1 MIKCLALDDEPLGL
15 DLLSAFCKK
24 ISNIELVA
32 KFTNV
37 EKAKEYIINNVI
49 DLLFLDIQM
58 PDMNGIDFYKQFA
71 SDKLVIFTTAFSE
84 FAIEGFNV
92 NAVDYLVKPF
102 DFNRFLLS
110 CNKAIE
116 AYSFKN
122 NIQETFVSIKS
133 DSKIY
138 NIKSS
143 EISHIES
150 KDDYV
155 KVFLLDG
162 KHLLS
167 KITTK
172 GILEILPDNFI
183 RVHRSFIINKN
194 FVKHI
199 STTAVKVNQAEIP
212 IGKNYKDELME
223 AITLP

>member
-1 MIKCLALDDEPLGL
+1 MIKCLAIDDEPLGL
-15 DLLSAFCKK
+15 DLLAAFCKK
-24 ISNIELVA
+24 ISNIDLVA

-37 EKAKEYIINNVI
+37 EKAKEYILNNEI

-71 SDKLVIFTTAFSE
+71 KDKLVIFTTAFSE
-84 FAIEGFNV
+84 YAYEGFNV

-102 DFNRFLLS
+102 DFNRFLAS

-116 AYSFKN
+116 AYSLKN
-122 NIQETFVSIKS
+122 KIHETFISIKS

-138 NIKSS
+138 NLKAS
-143 EISHIES
+143 EIILVES

-155 KVFLLDG
+155 KIHLVDG

-172 GILEILPDNFI
+172 GILEILPKEFI

-194 FVKHI
+194 HVNNI
-199 STTAVKVNQAEIP
+199 STYSVMVNNIEVP
-212 IGKNYKDELME
+212 IGKNYKLELQE
-223 AITLP
+223 FNH

>member
-1 MIKCLALDDEPLGL
+1 MIKCLAIDDEPLGL
-15 DLLSAFCKK
+15 DLLASFCKK
-24 ISNIELVA
+24 ISNIDLVA

-37 EKAKEYIINNVI
+37 DKAKEYILNNEV

-71 SDKLVIFTTAFSE
+71 KDKLVIFTTAFSE
-84 FAIEGFNV
+84 YAYEGFNV

-102 DFNRFLLS
+102 DFNRFLAS

-116 AYSFKN
+116 AYSLKN
-122 NIQETFVSIKS
+122 KIHETFISIKS

-138 NIKSS
+138 NLKAS
-143 EISHIES
+143 EIALIES

-155 KVFLLDG
+155 KIYLVDG

-172 GILEILPDNFI
+172 GILDILPKEFI

-194 FVKHI
+194 HLNNI
-199 STTAVKVNQAEIP
+199 STYSVLVNNIEVP
-212 IGKNYKDELME
+212 IGKNYKLELQE
-223 AITLP
+223 FNH

>member
-1 MIKCLALDDEPLGL
+1 MIKCLAIDDEPLGL
-15 DLLSAFCKK
+15 DLLAAFCKK
-24 ISNIELVA
+24 ISNIDLVA

-37 EKAKEYIINNVI
+37 EKAKEYILNNEI

-71 SDKLVIFTTAFSE
+71 KDKLVIFTTAFSE
-84 FAIEGFNV
+84 YAYEGFNV

-102 DFNRFLLS
+102 DFNRFLAS

-116 AYSFKN
+116 AYSLKN
-122 NIQETFVSIKS
+122 KIHETFISIKS

-138 NIKSS
+138 NLKAN
-143 EISHIES
+143 EITLIES

-155 KVFLLDG
+155 KIHLVDG

-167 KITTK
+167 KVTTK
-172 GILEILPDNFI
+172 GILEILPKEFI

-194 FVKHI
+194 HVNNI
-199 STTAVKVNQAEIP
+199 STYSVMVNNIEVP
-212 IGKNYKDELME
+212 IGKNYKLELQE
-223 AITLP
+223 FNH

>member
-1 MIKCLALDDEPLGL
+1 MIKCLAIDDEPLGL
-15 DLLSAFCKK
+15 DLLAAFCKK
-24 ISNIELVA
+24 ISNIDLVA

-37 EKAKEYIINNVI
+37 DKAKEYILNNEV

-84 FAIEGFNV
+84 YAYEGFNV

-102 DFNRFLLS
+102 DFNRFLAS

-116 AYSFKN
+116 AYSLKN
-122 NIQETFVSIKS
+122 KIHETFISIKS

-138 NIKSS
+138 NLKAS
-143 EISHIES
+143 EITLVES

-155 KVFLLDG
+155 KIHLVDG

-172 GILEILPDNFI
+172 GILEILPKEFI

-194 FVKHI
+194 HVNNI
-199 STTAVKVNQAEIP
+199 STYSVMVNNIEVP
-212 IGKNYKDELME
+212 IGKNYKIELQE
-223 AITLP
+223 FNH

>member
-1 MIKCLALDDEPLGL
+1 MIKCLAIDDEPLGL
-15 DLLSAFCKK
+15 DLLAAFCKK
-24 ISNIELVA
+24 ITNIDLVA

-37 EKAKEYIINNVI
+37 DKAKEYILNNEV

-71 SDKLVIFTTAFSE
+71 KDKLVIFTTAFSE
-84 FAIEGFNV
+84 YAYEGFNV

-102 DFNRFLLS
+102 DFNRFLAS
-110 CNKAIE
+110 YNKVIE
-116 AYSFKN
+116 AYSLKN
-122 NIQETFVSIKS
+122 KIHETFISIKS

-138 NIKSS
+138 NLKAS
-143 EISHIES
+143 EITLVES

-155 KVFLLDG
+155 KIHLVDG

-172 GILEILPDNFI
+172 GILEILPKEFI

-194 FVKHI
+194 HVNNI
-199 STTAVKVNQAEIP
+199 STYSVMVNNIEVP
-212 IGKNYKDELME
+212 IGKNYKLELQE
-223 AITLP
+223 FNH

>member
-1 MIKCLALDDEPLGL
+1 MIKCLAIDDEPLGL
-15 DLLSAFCKK
+15 DLLAAFCKK
-24 ISNIELVA
+24 ISNIDLVA

-37 EKAKEYIINNVI
+37 DKAKEYILNNKV

-84 FAIEGFNV
+84 YAYEGFNV

-102 DFNRFLLS
+102 DFNRFLDS

-116 AYSFKN
+116 AYSLKN
-122 NIQETFVSIKS
+122 KIHETFISIKS

-138 NIKSS
+138 NLKAS
-143 EISHIES
+143 EITLIES

-155 KVFLLDG
+155 KIHLVDG

-172 GILEILPDNFI
+172 GILEILPKEFI

-194 FVKHI
+194 HVNNI
-199 STTAVKVNQAEIP
+199 STYSVMVNNIEVP
-212 IGKNYKDELME
+212 IGKNYKIELHE
-223 AITLP
+223 FNH

>member
-1 MIKCLALDDEPLGL
+1 MIKCLAIDDEPLGL
-15 DLLSAFCKK
+15 DLLAAFCKK
-24 ISNIELVA
+24 ISNIDLVA

-37 EKAKEYIINNVI
+37 DKAKEYILNNEV

-71 SDKLVIFTTAFSE
+71 KDKLVIFTTAFSE
-84 FAIEGFNV
+84 YAYEGFNV

-102 DFNRFLLS
+102 DFNRFLAS

-116 AYSFKN
+116 AYSLKN
-122 NIQETFVSIKS
+122 KIHETFISIKS

-138 NIKSS
+138 NLKAS
-143 EISHIES
+143 EITLVES

-155 KVFLLDG
+155 KIYLVDG

-172 GILEILPDNFI
+172 GILEILPKEFI

-194 FVKHI
+194 HLNNI
-199 STTAVKVNQAEIP
+199 STYSVMVNNIEVP
-212 IGKNYKDELME
+212 IGKNYKLELQE
-223 AITLP
+223 FNH

>member
-1 MIKCLALDDEPLGL
+1 MIKCLAIDDEPLGL
-15 DLLSAFCKK
+15 DLLAAFCKK
-24 ISNIELVA
+24 ISNIDLVA

-37 EKAKEYIINNVI
+37 EKAKEYILNNEI

-71 SDKLVIFTTAFSE
+71 KDKLVIFTTAFSE
-84 FAIEGFNV
+84 YAYEGFNV

-102 DFNRFLLS
+102 DFNRFLAS
-110 CNKAIE
+110 YNKVIE
-116 AYSFKN
+116 AYSLKN
-122 NIQETFVSIKS
+122 KIHETFISIKS

-138 NIKSS
+138 NLKAS
-143 EISHIES
+143 EITLVES

-155 KVFLLDG
+155 KIHLVDG

-172 GILEILPDNFI
+172 GILEILPKEFI

-194 FVKHI
+194 HVNNI
-199 STTAVKVNQAEIP
+199 STYSVMVNNIEVP
-212 IGKNYKDELME
+212 IGKNYKLELQE
-223 AITLP
+223 FNH

>member
-1 MIKCLALDDEPLGL
+1 MIKCLAIDDEPLGL
-15 DLLSAFCKK
+15 DLLAAFCKK
-24 ISNIELVA
+24 ISNIDLVA
-32 KFTNV
+32 KYTNV
-37 EKAKEYIINNVI
+37 DKAKEYILNNEV

-84 FAIEGFNV
+84 YAYEGFNV

-102 DFNRFLLS
+102 DFNRFLAS

-116 AYSFKN
+116 AYSLKN
-122 NIQETFVSIKS
+122 KIHETFISIKS

-138 NIKSS
+138 NLKAS
-143 EISHIES
+143 EITLVES

-155 KVFLLDG
+155 KIYLVDG

-172 GILEILPDNFI
+172 GILEILPKEFI

-194 FVKHI
+194 HVNNI
-199 STTAVKVNQAEIP
+199 STYSVMVNNIEVP
-212 IGKNYKDELME
+212 IGKNYKIELQE
-223 AITLP
+223 FNH

>member
-1 MIKCLALDDEPLGL
+1 MIKCLAIDDEPLGL
-15 DLLSAFCKK
+15 DLLAAFCKK
-24 ISNIELVA
+24 ITNIDLVA

-37 EKAKEYIINNVI
+37 DKAKEYILNNEV

-71 SDKLVIFTTAFSE
+71 KDKLVIFTTAFSE
-84 FAIEGFNV
+84 YAYEGFNV

-102 DFNRFLLS
+102 DFNRFLAS
-110 CNKAIE
+110 CNKVIE
-116 AYSFKN
+116 AYSLKN
-122 NIQETFVSIKS
+122 KIHETFISIKS

-138 NIKSS
+138 NLKAS
-143 EISHIES
+143 EITLVES

-155 KVFLLDG
+155 KIHLVDG

-172 GILEILPDNFI
+172 GILEILPKEFI

-194 FVKHI
+194 HVNNI
-199 STTAVKVNQAEIP
+199 STYSVMVNNIEVP
-212 IGKNYKDELME
+212 IGKNYKLELQE
-223 AITLP
+223 FNH

>member
-1 MIKCLALDDEPLGL
+1 MIKCLAIDDEPLGL
-15 DLLSAFCKK
+15 DLLAAFCKK
-24 ISNIELVA
+24 ISNIDLVA
-32 KFTNV
+32 KYTNV
-37 EKAKEYIINNVI
+37 DKAKEYILNNEV

-84 FAIEGFNV
+84 YAYEGFNV

-102 DFNRFLLS
+102 DFNRFLAS

-116 AYSFKN
+116 AYSLKN
-122 NIQETFVSIKS
+122 KIHETFISIKS

-138 NIKSS
+138 NLKAS
-143 EISHIES
+143 EITLVES

-155 KVFLLDG
+155 KIHLVDG

-172 GILEILPDNFI
+172 GILEILPKEFI

-194 FVKHI
+194 HVNNI
-199 STTAVKVNQAEIP
+199 STYSVMVNNIEVP
-212 IGKNYKDELME
+212 IGKNYKIELQE
-223 AITLP
+223 FNH

>member
-1 MIKCLALDDEPLGL
+1 MIKCLAIDDEPLGL
-15 DLLSAFCKK
+15 DLLAAFCKK
-24 ISNIELVA
+24 ISNIDLVA

-37 EKAKEYIINNVI
+37 EKAKEYILNNEI

-71 SDKLVIFTTAFSE
+71 KDKLVIFTTAFSE
-84 FAIEGFNV
+84 YAYEGFNV

-102 DFNRFLLS
+102 DFNRFLAS

-116 AYSFKN
+116 AYSLKN
-122 NIQETFVSIKS
+122 KIHETFISIKS

-138 NIKSS
+138 NLKAS
-143 EISHIES
+143 EITLIES

-155 KVFLLDG
+155 KIHLVDG

-172 GILEILPDNFI
+172 GILEILPKEFI

-194 FVKHI
+194 HVNNI
-199 STTAVKVNQAEIP
+199 STYSVMVNNTEVP
-212 IGKNYKDELME
+212 IGKNYKLELQE
-223 AITLP
+223 FNH

>member
-1 MIKCLALDDEPLGL
+1 MIKCLAIDDEPLGL
-15 DLLSAFCKK
+15 DLLAAFCKK
-24 ISNIELVA
+24 ISNIDLVA

-37 EKAKEYIINNVI
+37 DKAKEYILNNEV

-71 SDKLVIFTTAFSE
+71 KDKLVIFTTAFSQY
-84 FAIEGFNV
+84 AYEGFNV

-102 DFNRFLLS
+102 DFNRFLVS

-116 AYSFKN
+116 AYSLKN
-122 NIQETFVSIKS
+122 KIHETFISIKS

-138 NIKSS
+138 NLKAS
-143 EISHIES
+143 EITLVES

-155 KVFLLDG
+155 KIYLVDG

-172 GILEILPDNFI
+172 GILEILPKEFI

-194 FVKHI
+194 HVNNI
-199 STTAVKVNQAEIP
+199 STYSVMVNNIEVP
-212 IGKNYKDELME
+212 IGKNYKIELQE
-223 AITLP
+223 FNH

>member
-1 MIKCLALDDEPLGL
+1 MMKCVAIDDEPLGL
-15 DLLSAFCKK
+15 DLLAAYCKK
-24 ISNIELVA
+24 ISNIDLVA

-37 EKAKEYIINNVI
+37 DKAKEYILNNQT

-58 PDMNGIDFYKQFA
+58 PDMNGLDFYKQFGK
-71 SDKLVIFTTAFSE
+71 DKLVIFTTAFSE
-84 FAIEGFNV
+84 YAYEGFNV

-102 DFNRFLLS
+102 DFNRFLAS

-116 AYSFKN
+116 AHHLKN
-122 NIQETFVSIKS
+122 KIHEQFISVKS

-138 NIKSS
+138 NLKAS
-143 EISHIES
+143 EIVFIES

-155 KVFLLDG
+155 KIYFVDG

-172 GILEILPDNFI
+172 GILAILPKEFI

-194 FVKHI
+194 HVNNI
-199 STTAVKVNQAEIP
+199 STYSIMVNHIEVP
-212 IGKNYKDELME
+212 IGKNYKIELE
-223 AITLP
+223 EFNH

>member
-1 MIKCLALDDEPLGL
+1 MIKCLAIDDEPLGL
-15 DLLSAFCKK
+15 DLLAAFCKK
-24 ISNIELVA
+24 ISNIDLVA

-37 EKAKEYIINNVI
+37 DKAKEYILNNKV

-84 FAIEGFNV
+84 YAYEGFNV

-102 DFNRFLLS
+102 DFNRFLDS

-116 AYSFKN
+116 AYSLKN
-122 NIQETFVSIKS
+122 KIHETFISIKS

-138 NIKSS
+138 NLKAS
-143 EISHIES
+143 EITLIES

-155 KVFLLDG
+155 KIHLVDG

-172 GILEILPDNFI
+172 GILEILPKEFI

-194 FVKHI
+194 HVNNI
-199 STTAVKVNQAEIP
+199 STYSVMVNNIEVP
-212 IGKNYKDELME
+212 IGKNYKIELQE
-223 AITLP
+223 FNH